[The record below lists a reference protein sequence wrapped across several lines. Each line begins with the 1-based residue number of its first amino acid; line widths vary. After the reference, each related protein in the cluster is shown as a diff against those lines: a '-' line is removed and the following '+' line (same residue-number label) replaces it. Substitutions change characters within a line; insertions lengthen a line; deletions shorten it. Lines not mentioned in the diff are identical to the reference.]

1 VTVDVGQG
9 WLPSV
14 ADGPLPIDRV
24 LGLRPDL
31 YAEVRTWYGHVWDPP
46 VCDPV
51 LLELV
56 RLRVAQLHGC
66 REQQAVRYALP
77 RERGLTDERAA
88 AVARWATE
96 PSFGAAERAAL
107 AFAELFV
114 IDVHA
119 VTDEDVDALRRH
131 LTDVEIVGLCNALAV
146 WDGFMRLR
154 VLLGAD
160 EPPEGA
166 SFEAPVLVPTP
177 TASSPSMA

>member
-1 VTVDVGQG
+1 MAS
-9 WLPSV
+9 WLPEAAPGATPV
-14 ADGPLPIDRV
+14 DRV

-51 LLELV
+51 ILELV
-56 RLRVAQLHGC
+56 RLRLAQLHRC
-66 REQQAVRYALP
+66 RDQQAIRYALA
-77 RERGLTDERAA
+77 RERGLSEEQAA

-96 PSFGAAERAAL
+96 PAFSEAQRAAL

-119 VTDEDVDALRRH
+119 VSDEDVDALRRH
-131 LTDVEIVGLCNALAV
+131 LSDAEIVGLCNALAV
-146 WDGFMRLR
+146 WDGFMRVR

-160 EPPEGA
+160 EPPPGA
-166 SFEAPVLVPTP
+166 SPESPVLVPTP
-177 TASSPSMA
+177 TAAAPSLS

>member
-1 VTVDVGQG
+1 MGS
-9 WLPSV
+9 WLPDTVPGASAV
-14 ADGPLPIDRV
+14 ERV

-31 YAEVRTWYGHVWDPP
+31 HAEVATWYGHVWDPP

-51 LLELV
+51 VLELV
-56 RLRVAQLHGC
+56 RLRLAQLQGC

-77 RERGLTDERAA
+77 RERGLSEDQAS
-88 AVARWATE
+88 AVARWATDPAFSE
-96 PSFGAAERAAL
+96 AQRAAL

-119 VTDEDVDALRRH
+119 VTDDDVETLRRH
-131 LTDVEIVGLCNALAV
+131 LSDVEIVGLCNALAV
-146 WDGFMRLR
+146 WDGFMRVR

-160 EPPEGA
+160 EPPPDA

-177 TASSPSMA
+177 TAATPSLT